1 MFPPVITKGSCT
13 GGRTFLPA
21 ITFSEWESE
30 IIFKVFVALLQQEPG
45 ETGRCRSGAP
55 ALIGEG
61 NVLFYAI
68 EITRDVVNIKY
79 LLHMADEIKN
89 QEQSAGSGVNGD
101 FSTILVGV
109 GTILDNALNPLGKM
123 VAQTLEA
130 MNGVAKQIL
139 DGVSKSLDKK

>member
-1 MFPPVITKGSCT
+1 
-13 GGRTFLPA
+13 
-21 ITFSEWESE
+21 
-30 IIFKVFVALLQQEPG
+30 
-45 ETGRCRSGAP
+45 
-55 ALIGEG
+55 
-61 NVLFYAI
+61 
-68 EITRDVVNIKY
+68 
-79 LLHMADEIKN
+79 MADEIKN